1 MNKIKRSVSQKEN
14 KKMRKEIKAAQKPLK
29 PDANQY
35 SDALTPE
42 MLLKSYPAKVVK
54 AETGMLKGFRKR
66 QEAERN
72 KKLKKRSKR
81 TNSGKVDEQSPPAH
95 IHVEG
100 ARWIHNLTRQNS
112 LQTRGLKKQMAKRK

>member
-14 KKMRKEIKAAQKPLK
+14 KKMRKEIKAAQKPLA
-29 PDANQY
+29 PDIKQY
-35 SDALTPE
+35 SDTLTPE
-42 MLLKSYPAKVVK
+42 TLLKSYPAKVVK
-54 AETGMLKGFRKR
+54 AETRMLKGFRKR

-81 TNSGKVDEQSPPAH
+81 TNSAMVDAESPPAH

-112 LQTRGLKKQMAKRK
+112 L